1 MFSMFLVHP
10 FHRIKDQFQKKK
22 NFQKGKKD
30 NQNSQNKFD
39 PNVPI
44 VVKNSKTNFEI
55 KKIKNSNSFYL

>member
-10 FHRIKDQFQKKK
+10 FHRIKDQVQKKK

-30 NQNSQNKFD
+30 NQNSQNKLD

-55 KKIKNSNSFYL
+55 KK